1 MMLNDQLKG
10 DEREAAST
18 SVLFI
23 GGKLVALRIKLSDA
37 KRTSTSKQNM
47 PTDGLRDFSDA
58 YV

>member
-1 MMLNDQLKG
+1 M
-10 DEREAAST
+10 ATT

-37 KRTSTSKQNM
+37 KRTSKSKQNM

-58 YV
+58 YA